1 MRRDNECAGKC
12 GAARKAENVRRK
24 WPMERTTDR
33 AEGGYIRQI

>member
-12 GAARKAENVRRK
+12 GAARKTENVRRK